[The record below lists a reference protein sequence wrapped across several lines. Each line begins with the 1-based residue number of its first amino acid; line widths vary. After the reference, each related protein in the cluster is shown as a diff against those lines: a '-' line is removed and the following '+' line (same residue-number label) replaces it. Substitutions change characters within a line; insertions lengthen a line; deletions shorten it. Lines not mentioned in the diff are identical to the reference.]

1 VDISKLVA
9 AVHAEHG
16 VSLDK
21 DDPALQLA
29 TILRVVQ
36 DEARAEYRAEAE
48 ELRQALAEA
57 IAGARVLSPEGE
69 ASFID
74 RVGGRFIVAADERA
88 AKLARAYNWRT
99 VTLAALALVAAVVV
113 AGVGGWWK
121 GVDDGRAEAAA
132 AATDL
137 RSAFSAGGDEAMAWR
152 DLMTFNQGHIKQA
165 VSNCR
170 PIPTTT
176 GQQACEVPLWTGPK
190 PVAGAKR

>member
-1 VDISKLVA
+1 MDIAKLVA

-21 DDPALQLA
+21 DDPALQVA

-74 RVGGRFIVAADERA
+74 RVSGRFIVAADERA
-88 AKLARAYNWRT
+88 AKLAQAHNWRT
-99 VTLAALALVAAVVV
+99 VTLAALALVGAVVV
-113 AGVGGWWK
+113 AGVAGWWK

-165 VSNCR
+165 IANCR

-176 GQQACEVPLWTGPK
+176 GQQACAVPLWTGPK
-190 PVAGAKR
+190 PVAAQTR

>member
-1 VDISKLVA
+1 VEISKLIA

-74 RVGGRFIVAADERA
+74 RVSGRFVLAADERA
-88 AKLARAYNWRT
+88 ARLARAHNGRT
-99 VTLAALALVAAVVV
+99 ITLAALALVGTVAV

-121 GVDDGRAEAAA
+121 GLDDGRAAAAA

-137 RSAFSAGGDEAMAWR
+137 RLAFSAGADEAIAWR
-152 DLMTFNQGHIKQA
+152 DLMMFNQGQIKQA
-165 VSNCR
+165 IANCR

-176 GQQACEVPLWTGPK
+176 GQQACDVPLWTGPK
-190 PVAGAKR
+190 PVTATR

>member
-1 VDISKLVA
+1 MEISKLIA

-57 IAGARVLSPEGE
+57 TAGARVLSPEGE
-69 ASFID
+69 KELVRRVSSAVAS
-74 RVGGRFIVAADERA
+74 GADERA
-88 AKLARAYNWRT
+88 ARLARAHNWRT
-99 VTLAALALVAAVVV
+99 VILAALALVGAVAV

-165 VSNCR
+165 IANCR

-176 GQQACEVPLWTGPK
+176 GQQACAVPLWTGPK
-190 PVAGAKR
+190 PVAAQTR